1 MAEANERTVAIVKPD
16 AVQRGLVGDIIG
28 RLERKG
34 LKIVALKMLQV
45 SAEQAKALYAVHEGQ
60 HFYEPLIRFIRSA
73 PVVVLALEGKNS
85 CAVVRTLLGATNSA
99 EASPGSIRG
108 DLGVSH
114 RFNLVHAAD
123 SPDTARREL
132 DIFFTP
138 EDFLTYDRALEGWF
152 YDYST
157 GEPI

>member
-1 MAEANERTVAIVKPD
+1 MTTADERALVIIKPD
-16 AVQRGLVGDIIG
+16 AVQRGLVGEVIA

-45 SAEQAKALYAVHEGQ
+45 SEEQAKALYAAHEGQ
-60 HFYEPLIRFIRSA
+60 HFYEPLLHFIRAA
-73 PVVVLALEGKNS
+73 PVVVLAVEGKTS
-85 CAVVRTLLGATNSA
+85 CAVVRTLLGTTDSA
-99 EASPGSIRG
+99 GAAPGTIRG

-114 RFNLVHAAD
+114 RFNLVHASD
-123 SPDTARREL
+123 SSETARQEL
-132 DIFFTP
+132 DIFFTA
-138 EDFLTYDRALEGWF
+138 EDYLTYDRALERWF